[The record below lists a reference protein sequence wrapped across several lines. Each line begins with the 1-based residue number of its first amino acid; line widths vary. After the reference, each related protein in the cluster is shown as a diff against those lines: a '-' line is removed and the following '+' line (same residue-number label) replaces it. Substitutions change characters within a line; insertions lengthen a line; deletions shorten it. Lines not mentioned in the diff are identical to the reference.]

1 MKLKLELE
9 NPEPL
14 HTWQEFY
21 IAKELSSKL
30 FIEDCIKL
38 NNVSDETKQLQKRI
52 EMFEIKNK
60 LR

>member
-1 MKLKLELE
+1 MSLNLQ

-21 IAKELSSKL
+21 VAKEISKIL
-30 FIEDCIKL
+30 FIEDCMKL
-38 NNVSDETKQLQKRI
+38 NYLSDETKQLQKRI

-60 LR
+60 LK